1 MKVISLFFSLFL
13 LLASHSVFGQEV
25 ELEAPVPQMK
35 SRVIETSES
44 MSEGTNTALMV
55 ILEVTDERLVDKVWK
70 NFMKDYGGK
79 TKRVR
84 GSKENLTVTEIVS
97 INGVTPIN
105 IYSRSETG
113 MDGYIEQIVWFDLG
127 EEYLSYNLR
136 SKYEEAEKMLL
147 KFALE
152 CKVENTQIEL
162 KEAEK
167 KLKSLE
173 GDLDKLTR
181 QNMGYHKD
189 IEDAERR
196 IEEAKLNIVRNEELQ
211 GDTTQK
217 IELQKELVEEI
228 NRRLSGLRGN

>member
-1 MKVISLFFSLFL
+1 MKVDSLFFSLFL
-13 LLASHSVFGQEV
+13 LLASQSVFGQEV
-25 ELEAPVPQMK
+25 ELEAPAPQMK
-35 SRVIETSES
+35 SRVIETSEP

-70 NFMKDYGGK
+70 NFMKDYGGR

-97 INGVTPIN
+97 INGVTPIK

-113 MDGYIEQIVWFDLG
+113 MDGYVEQIVWFDLG

-136 SKYEEAEKMLL
+136 SKYEEAEKLLL

-173 GDLDKLTR
+173 GDMDKLTR